1 MRAALRHS
9 NRLSN
14 ASSLFIDVVVFF
26 DMSMLLSLM
35 LYRQTTYWE
44 AGSTQNLL
52 TRLRG
57 AAEAITNL
65 RPGVTLED
73 YFKGSIVCHMDNRIV
88 SNSRFSITGV
98 PVVVK
103 HLATTHAALALAESL
118 NQRFPLP
125 GLDDIQM
132 DSFIDVSNRMC
143 DLQELHRSEV
153 SQTTLFALHI

>member
-1 MRAALRHS
+1 V
-9 NRLSN
+9 ND
-14 ASSLFIDVVVFF
+14 ASSLFVDVVVFF
-26 DMSMLLSLM
+26 DISMLLSLIP
-35 LYRQTTYWE
+35 YYQTTYRE
-44 AGSTQNLL
+44 TGSTQNLL

-57 AAEAITNL
+57 SAEAITNL
-65 RPGVTLED
+65 RPGMTLED

-88 SNSRFSITGV
+88 SNSSFSVTGV

-103 HLATTHAALALAESL
+103 YLATTRTALARAESL

-132 DSFIDVSNRMC
+132 DSFIDVSNRMR

-153 SQTTLFALHI
+153 KRVYSIFFAYLTFV